1 MAGDKRA
8 TRLGVL
14 ALVATMLF
22 GGLGARLWFLQAVE
36 APRLQAAVDQSS
48 LRTVLIPP
56 VRGQIIDA
64 DGRLLAGNEAT
75 NTVAVDWAQIRNDAD
90 RATLF
95 QRLSGWL
102 GVPVADMEARY
113 DADTYSRFRPL
124 PLAEDVPEDV
134 VIAIQE
140 RYEDFP
146 GVSVQLAYRRIY
158 PYAPL
163 ASHVIGYMGAITA
176 ETQAYY
182 ASLGYDTS
190 NRGERVGRA
199 GIEQQYETTLHGTW
213 GKRVIEID
221 AAGRVVRVVSE
232 TPPVNGQDIQLS
244 IDLDLQQYAEQMLQ
258 MQLRLKRAFIA
269 PNPIVEKPDG
279 SHQRMDL
286 TQGPGVYYP
295 APAGS
300 VIIMNNSTGQIM
312 AMASYPTFDNRWFSQ
327 PLTNDRFD
335 ELFKKL
341 RPDGSQDPDQAVLT
355 NRAIQGQYNLGS
367 SFKPF
372 VAYSAMM
379 AGIIDPNTTINDRGT
394 YKAETIPDDVCA
406 TGVKCVWRN
415 STCDLQPQAVR
426 VRRYRR
432 ALGVGGVERRVL
444 LPPGREVLRARRHG
458 AAGLHPPVRLRRRHR
473 HRPAERVRRA
483 HPRRRAE
490 GRAGGQGG
498 AGQG

>member
-22 GGLGARLWFLQAVE
+22 GALGVRLWFLQAVE
-36 APRLQAAVDQSS
+36 ASSLQAAVDESS

-75 NTVAVDWAQIRNDAD
+75 NTVAVDWAQIRKASD

-102 GVPVADMEARY
+102 GVTVADMEARY
-113 DADTYSRFRPL
+113 QADTYSRFRPL
-124 PLAEDVPEDV
+124 PLAEDVPENV

-146 GVSVQLAYRRIY
+146 GVSVQLAYRRVY

-163 ASHVIGYMGAITA
+163 ASPLIGYMGAIT
-176 ETQAYY
+176 EDTQAYY
-182 ASLGYDTS
+182 RSLGYDTS

-199 GIEQQYETTLHGTW
+199 GIEQQYETKLHGTW
-213 GKRVIEID
+213 GRRVVEID
-221 AAGRVVRVVSE
+221 AAGRVVRLVSE

-258 MQLRLKRAFIA
+258 LQLRLKRAFLA

-286 TQGPGVYYP
+286 TKGTAVYYP

-300 VIIMNNSTGQIM
+300 VIIMNNATGQIM

-327 PLTNDRFD
+327 PLSNDKYKEIFD
-335 ELFKKL
+335 RR
-341 RPDGSQDPDQAVLT
+341 RPDGSQDPDQAALI

-367 SFKPF
+367 AFKPF

-379 AGIIDPNTTINDRGT
+379 AGLIGPGDYIDDRGT
-394 YKAETIPDDVCA
+394 YKAQSIPDDVCA

-415 STCDLQPQAVR
+415 STCSFNHRPVR
-426 VRRYRR
+426 VRLDQRADGPRR
-432 ALGVGGVERRVL
+432 VERRVL
-444 LPPGREVLRARRHG
+444 LPPRRAVLPQGPRP

-473 HRPAERVRRA
+473 HRPARA
-483 HPRRRAE
+483 SSTDASPTTP
-490 GRAGGQGG
+490 
-498 AGQG
+498 